1 MSINVDFGTK
11 SINDITAQNP
21 ISNNVQL
28 IKTKLNQFIIVQYFD
43 MDIFFY
49 IVSTMH

>member
-21 ISNNVQL
+21 ISNTVQL